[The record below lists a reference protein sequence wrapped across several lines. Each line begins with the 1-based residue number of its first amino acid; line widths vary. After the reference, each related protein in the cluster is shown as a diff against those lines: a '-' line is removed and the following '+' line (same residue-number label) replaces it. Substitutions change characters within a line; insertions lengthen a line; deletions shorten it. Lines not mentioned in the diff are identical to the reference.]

1 MNYQTIKTHL
11 ESAHSIL
18 IESGEELDLHE
29 LGSFPAAIARKDF
42 RMATAIL
49 EECGASANCD
59 ASFWVELLAAAR
71 ELELPR
77 YVARIEKRLG
87 LEAK

>member
-18 IESGEELDLHE
+18 IETGEELDLRE
-29 LGSFPAAIARKDF
+29 LGSFPAAIARKDW
-42 RMATAIL
+42 RGATAIL

-59 ASFWVELLAAAR
+59 ARFWVELLAAAR

-77 YVARIEKRLG
+77 YVARIEKRVG
-87 LEAK
+87 